1 MFKRLSDAAPTVR
14 VTVNGTALNA
24 PAGESVAALL
34 LVHAEHTFR
43 TTAVSESPRAPYCMM
58 GVCHDC
64 LVEIDGVPN
73 QQGCRVRVSEGMD
86 IKHQSGA
93 PELKP

>member
-1 MFKRLSDAAPTVR
+1 MFKRLSDTSPTVR
-14 VTVNGTALNA
+14 VTVNGTALDA
-24 PAGESVAALL
+24 PAGETVAAML
-34 LVHAEHTFR
+34 LVHGEHTFR
-43 TTAVSESPRAPYCMM
+43 RTAVSETPRAPYCMM

-73 QQGCRVRVSEGMD
+73 RQGCRIRVVEGME
-86 IKHQSGA
+86 IKHQTGA